1 MLFAAGWWRWR
12 DSNPRPKNH
21 SFDFLRAHPQF
32 CSPRWGVRR
41 TTPHWAR
48 RIVHDG
54 LCAAHPFMFTANRR
68 PNRSR
73 GTLRQDGCL
82 VKQQEQ
88 LYCCRLFLRFGA
100 FKEVLRFRPLIGVQI
115 PRRNP
120 FIPVLCKKK
129 HTRFSVVCQGKRGEW
144 CNFSAIPEITRYS
157 ILCWNCHH
165 KGMIAKKAKSPF
177 RFIPSPAYPVRYPV
191 RRSGGRRFRA
201 CRRVFYPCKDPPVP
215 LLCRS

>member
-1 MLFAAGWWRWR
+1 MPSAATWWRWR

-41 TTPHWAR
+41 TTPHWER
-48 RIVHDG
+48 RIGHDG

-129 HTRFSVVCQGKRGEW
+129 AYTVFGGLSREKR
-144 CNFSAIPEITRYS
+144 R
-157 ILCWNCHH
+157 
-165 KGMIAKKAKSPF
+165 MVQ
-177 RFIPSPAYPVRYPV
+177 IPSPSQDADDSLILFMCFFSSFSFFVLV
-191 RRSGGRRFRA
+191 LSGSPSSFSVSQA
-201 CRRVFYPCKDPPVP
+201 SFLAAVIYFYILK
-215 LLCRS
+215 

>member
-21 SFDFLRAHPQF
+21 SFDFLRAHPQL

-48 RIVHDG
+48 RIGHDG

-129 HTRFSVVCQGKRGEW
+129 HTRFSVVCQGKRVEW
-144 CNFSAIPEITRYS
+144 CKFPHLLKTQTIRLYC
-157 ILCWNCHH
+157 LCVSFLLFLFLFW
-165 KGMIAKKAKSPF
+165 
-177 RFIPSPAYPVRYPV
+177 Y
-191 RRSGGRRFRA
+191 
-201 CRRVFYPCKDPPVP
+201 CRRVR
-215 LLCRS
+215 LLFLFHRLLFWRR